1 VTVPPPGQSPS
12 PPADIEDGVIKE
24 ARRRQRRRR
33 ATGVAIGAGTALIAI
48 LALLIGGG
56 GKRGSG
62 PSGGPP
68 AGESTKLTVLHGR
81 AFIGDQPALMGV
93 TPSLQAGNVGVCVRV
108 VGEGSCNGPFP
119 SAAYPIY
126 GGGEGFR
133 AEEKVGAEGEIDV
146 IFTASPVT
154 AMRVAH
160 LGTFRAEAAPGLP
173 AGVKQIVFYR
183 PPGSR
188 GSVLAPGLSPRI
200 LQGFERAR
208 HGPALT
214 ETLLDA
220 SGRPIRIGKSPPTF
234 TLPNSY
240 WQGSRASPARGRCA
254 MSSSLPGVR
263 TEWGQVATEIAPDRA
278 IAGPA
283 WLTCLHTWFTVD
295 GASYE
300 TALVLNASSP
310 GSPPA
315 MLWGAIPVAGH
326 PGIVQIPAVQQEVHF
341 RVPRLSHRQEARELA
356 ERTRMFG
363 RARALREQRRAA
375 QVAGKEHSYLD
386 VFVPPTVARRV
397 GPAWLLVR
405 DGNSLAQRIAFLQA
419 LHVTRI
425 ELPVRM
431 LDPTES
437 REAHIAAAS
446 GPAPG

>member
-1 VTVPPPGQSPS
+1 MPPS
-12 PPADIEDGVIKE
+12 PPAEIEDGVIEE

-33 ATGVAIGAGTALIAI
+33 ATGVALGAGAAVI

-56 GKRGSG
+56 GKGGSG
-62 PSGGPP
+62 PAGGPP
-68 AGESTKLTVLHGR
+68 SGGSTKLTLLHGR
-81 AFIGDQPALMGV
+81 AFIGDQPALIGV
-93 TPSLQAGNVGVCVRV
+93 TPSLQGGNVGVCVRV
-108 VGEGSCNGPFP
+108 VGEASCNGPFP
-119 SAAYPIY
+119 SAAYPVY

-133 AEEKVGAEGEIDV
+133 AEEKVGADGEIDA
-146 IFTASPVT
+146 IFTASPVA

-160 LGTFRAEAAPGLP
+160 LGTFKAEPAPGLP
-173 AGVKQIVFYR
+173 SGVKQIVFYR

-208 HGPALT
+208 QGPALT

-220 SGRPIRIGKSPPTF
+220 SGRPIRVGKSPPTF

-240 WQGSRASPARGRCA
+240 WQGGQAPPARGRCA
-254 MSSSLPGVR
+254 MRSSLAGVR

-283 WLTCLHTWFTVD
+283 WLTCLHTWFTVG

-300 TALVLNASSP
+300 TALLLNASSP

-315 MLWGAIPVAGH
+315 MLWGAVPVAGY
-326 PGIVQIPAVQQEVHF
+326 PGIVQIPPVQQEIHF

-363 RARALREQRRAA
+363 RARALQEQRRAA
-375 QVAGKEHSYLD
+375 QVAGKEHTYWD
-386 VFVPPTVARRV
+386 VFVPPTVARRI
-397 GPAWLLVR
+397 GPALLVVR

-425 ELPVRM
+425 ELPTPRGLAIKM
-431 LDPTES
+431 LDQTES
-437 REAHIAAAS
+437 RGGHTAAAS
-446 GPAPG
+446 EPAPG